1 MSAAATGPAAGGPI
15 RPDLDG
21 DPAAGVP
28 SIDAPPLDVP
38 SVVPSV
44 DGGSADGAPTATP
57 RKERFDAAGRR
68 VLLVCVAGGFTTLL
82 DQSVLNTSVPALR
95 ETLHAH
101 PAHLQWIVAG
111 YSLAFGLALVPGGR
125 LGDVKGRKWF
135 FVAGL
140 ALFTAVSLVSATATD
155 PAVLIAARLLQGAGA
170 GLVNSQM
177 IGTLQDVFDG
187 QLRARALGM
196 YAVTGSLAF
205 ALGPPVGGLV
215 LAAAGPGLGWR
226 LTFLLNVPF
235 GLATVVLAARH
246 LPRPRPSA
254 RQTDLDLTGLLL
266 VGALTLVLMLPFV
279 QPPGWTGWIGFTAAA
294 LLLLGTLIRWQRRY
308 ARRGGHPLIHPALT
322 RSAPYALGTATA
334 MAQFGSSLAA
344 SLVLTMF
351 LQDGLGLSPLGA
363 ALVALPSALAMAAA
377 SALAWRVVQRI
388 GRRTVTLGMAGSAL
402 AMLGSG
408 LVGHW
413 APAAAL
419 PWLLALLQLLSG
431 ASVGLMGPTNQ
442 AFVLRHAP
450 AEAAGVSGAILQ
462 MTQRIAAAVAVS
474 ALSGVYLRATSGGG
488 DHRSAYLA
496 AGAVCAA
503 VAGLAV
509 LTSVFAGRA
518 AERVRPGE
526 EPVAVSRG
534 RTAVR

>member
-1 MSAAATGPAAGGPI
+1 MSAADGPGGPI
-15 RPDLDG
+15 PEPGPLSEPDPNPNPTPNSTPEPMPVA
-21 DPAAGVP
+21 DPIPETNP
-28 SIDAPPLDVP
+28 SR
-38 SVVPSV
+38 
-44 DGGSADGAPTATP
+44 

-95 ETLHAH
+95 ESLHAH

-111 YSLAFGLALVPGGR
+111 YSLAFGLALIPGGR

-135 FVAGL
+135 FVTGL
-140 ALFTAVSLVSATATD
+140 ALFTLVSLVSATATD
-155 PAVLIAARLLQGAGA
+155 PTVLIAARLLQGAGA

-205 ALGPPVGGLV
+205 ALGPPIGGLV
-215 LAAAGPGLGWR
+215 LAAAGPELGWR
-226 LTFLLNVPF
+226 ITFLLNVPF
-235 GLATVVLAARH
+235 GLATLALAVRH
-246 LPRPRPSA
+246 LPKPRPA
-254 RQTDLDLTGLLL
+254 TRQTDLDLLGLLL

-279 QPPGWTGWIGFTAAA
+279 QPPGWAGWSAFAAGALA
-294 LLLLGTLIRWQRRY
+294 LLGALVHWQRRY
-308 ARRGGHPLIHPALT
+308 ARSGGHPLIHPALT

-351 LQDGLGLSPLGA
+351 LQDGLGLSPMGA
-363 ALVALPSALAMAAA
+363 ALVSLPSALAMGTS
-377 SALAWRVVQRI
+377 SALAWRVVQRL
-388 GRRTVTLGMAGSAL
+388 GRRTVTLGMVGSTL
-402 AMLGSG
+402 AMLLSG
-408 LVGHW
+408 LVAHW
-413 APAAAL
+413 APVAVL

-431 ASVGLMGPTNQ
+431 ASVGLMGSTNQ
-442 AFVLRHAP
+442 AYVLRHAP

-462 MTQRIAAAVAVS
+462 MAQRIAAAVAVS
-474 ALSGVYLRATSGGG
+474 ALSGVYLRETAGGG
-488 DHRSAYLA
+488 GHRSAYLA
-496 AGAVCAA
+496 ASLVCAA

-509 LTSVFAGRA
+509 LASVFAGRA
-518 AERVRPGE
+518 TARERSPA

>member
-1 MSAAATGPAAGGPI
+1 MAGRPAAE
-15 RPDLDG
+15 
-21 DPAAGVP
+21 
-28 SIDAPPLDVP
+28 PP
-38 SVVPSV
+38 
-44 DGGSADGAPTATP
+44 
-57 RKERFDAAGRR
+57 KERFDAAGRR

-82 DQSVLNTSVPALR
+82 DQSVLNTSIPALR
-95 ETLHAH
+95 ETLHAQ

-111 YSLAFGLALVPGGR
+111 YSLAFGLALIPGGR

-135 FVAGL
+135 FVTGL
-140 ALFTAVSLVSATATD
+140 ALFTLVSLVSATATD
-155 PAVLIAARLLQGAGA
+155 PTVLIAARLLQGVGA

-215 LAAAGPGLGWR
+215 LAVAGPELGWR

-235 GLATVVLAARH
+235 GLATVLLAVRH
-246 LPRPRPSA
+246 LPKPRPASRNADAGPVRRILPGPPTSA
-254 RQTDLDLTGLLL
+254 GQDLDLLGLLL
-266 VGALTLVLMLPFV
+266 VGALTLLLMLPFV
-279 QPPGWTGWIGFTAAA
+279 QPPGPAGWLAFAAGALA
-294 LLLLGTLIRWQRRY
+294 LLGALVGWQRRY
-308 ARRGGHPLIHPALT
+308 ARTGGNPLIHPALT

-351 LQDGLGLSPLGA
+351 LQDGLGLSPMGA
-363 ALVALPSALAMAAA
+363 ALVSLPSALAMATA
-377 SALAWRVVQRI
+377 SALAWRVVRRL
-388 GRRTVTLGMAGSAL
+388 GRRTVTIGMIGSAL
-402 AMLGSG
+402 AMLLSG
-408 LVGHW
+408 AVAHW
-413 APAAAL
+413 APVAVL

-431 ASVGLMGPTNQ
+431 ASVGLMGSTNQ
-442 AFVLRHAP
+442 AYVLRHAP

-462 MTQRIAAAVAVS
+462 MAQRIAAAVAVS
-474 ALSGVYLRATSGGG
+474 ALSGVYLRETAGGG
-488 DHRSAYLA
+488 GHRSAYLA
-496 AGAVCAA
+496 ASLVCAA

-509 LTSVFAGRA
+509 LASVFAGRA
-518 AERVRPGE
+518 TGPERT
-526 EPVAVSRG
+526 PVPVSRG

>member
-1 MSAAATGPAAGGPI
+1 MSTTTGPIPERAGK
-15 RPDLDG
+15 L
-21 DPAAGVP
+21 
-28 SIDAPPLDVP
+28 
-38 SVVPSV
+38 
-44 DGGSADGAPTATP
+44 
-57 RKERFDAAGRR
+57 RFDAAGRR
-68 VLLVCVAGGFTTLL
+68 VLLVCVAGGFTTLI
-82 DQSVLNTSVPALR
+82 DQSVLNTSIPALR
-95 ETLHAH
+95 EALHAQ

-111 YSLAFGLALVPGGR
+111 FSLAFGLALIPGGR

-135 FVAGL
+135 FVTGL
-140 ALFTAVSLVSATATD
+140 ALFTAVSLVSATATA
-155 PAVLIAARLLQGAGA
+155 PEVLIAARLLQGVGA

-215 LAAAGPGLGWR
+215 LAAAGPELGWR

-235 GLATVVLAARH
+235 GLATLLLAVRH
-246 LPRPRPSA
+246 LPAPRPA
-254 RQTDLDLTGLLL
+254 TRHADLDLLGLLL

-279 QPPGWTGWIGFTAAA
+279 QPPGWAGWLAFGAGALA
-294 LLLLGTLIRWQRRY
+294 LLGALVGWQRRY
-308 ARRGGHPLIHPALT
+308 ARTGGNPLIHPALS

-351 LQDGLGLSPLGA
+351 LQDGLGLSPMGA
-363 ALVALPSALAMAAA
+363 ALVSLPSALAMATA
-377 SALAWRVVQRI
+377 SALAWRVVQRL
-388 GRRTVTLGMAGSAL
+388 GRRTVTLGMTGSAL
-402 AMLGSG
+402 AMLLSG
-408 LVGHW
+408 AVAHW
-413 APAAAL
+413 APAAVL

-431 ASVGLMGPTNQ
+431 ASVGLMGSTNQ
-442 AFVLRHAP
+442 AYVLRHAP

-462 MTQRIAAAVAVS
+462 MAQRIAAAVAVS
-474 ALSGVYLRATSGGG
+474 ALSGVYLRETAGGG
-488 DHRSAYLA
+488 GHRSAYLA
-496 AGAVCAA
+496 ASLVCAA

-509 LTSVFAGRA
+509 LASVFAGRA
-518 AERVRPGE
+518 TGPERTPEDATAVR
-526 EPVAVSRG
+526 RG

>member
-1 MSAAATGPAAGGPI
+1 MRSANAPDAANANADESATDTAIPQ
-15 RPDLDG
+15 
-21 DPAAGVP
+21 
-28 SIDAPPLDVP
+28 PP
-38 SVVPSV
+38 
-44 DGGSADGAPTATP
+44 
-57 RKERFDAAGRR
+57 RERFDAAGRR

-95 ETLHAH
+95 ETLHAQ

-111 YSLAFGLALVPGGR
+111 YSLAFGLALIPGGR

-135 FVAGL
+135 FVTGL
-140 ALFTAVSLVSATATD
+140 ALFTLVSLVSATATD

-196 YAVTGSLAF
+196 YAVTGGLAF
-205 ALGPPVGGLV
+205 ALGPPVGGAV

-235 GLATVVLAARH
+235 GLATLALAVRH
-246 LPRPRPSA
+246 LPKPRPSA
-254 RQTDLDLTGLLL
+254 RGANLDVLGLLL
-266 VGALTLVLMLPFV
+266 VAALTLVLMLPFV
-279 QPPGWTGWIGFTAAA
+279 QPPGWRGALAFAGAA
-294 LLLLGTLIRWQRRY
+294 LLLLGALVWWQRRY
-308 ARRGGHPLIHPALT
+308 ARTGGQPLIHPALT

-351 LQDGLGLSPLGA
+351 LQDGLGLSPMGA
-363 ALVALPSALAMAAA
+363 ALVALPSAVAMGVA
-377 SALAWRVVQRI
+377 SALAWRVVQRF
-388 GRRTVTLGMAGSAL
+388 GRRTVTAGMTGSAL
-402 AMLGSG
+402 AMLTSG
-408 LVGHW
+408 LVAHW
-413 APAAAL
+413 APTALL

-431 ASVGLMGPTNQ
+431 ASIGLMGSTNQ
-442 AFVLRHAP
+442 AYVLRHAP

-462 MTQRIAAAVAVS
+462 MAQRIAAAVAVS
-474 ALSGVYLRATSGGG
+474 ALSGVYLRHTAGGG
-488 DHRSAYLA
+488 GHRAAYLSA
-496 AGAVCAA
+496 SAVCAG

-509 LTSVFAGRA
+509 LASVLANRAAGRA
-518 AERVRPGE
+518 NTPAD
-526 EPVAVSRG
+526 
-534 RTAVR
+534 